1 MRNTLTVR
9 WYDVIQVD
17 VLELRLHG
25 IHEHDDI
32 VKILQHIEMKIQHKD
47 VQILPVLQL
56 HENIM
61 TYISVLHK
69 GATMEVCHSHVW

>member
-1 MRNTLTVR
+1 
-9 WYDVIQVD
+9 
-17 VLELRLHG
+17 
-25 IHEHDDI
+25 
-32 VKILQHIEMKIQHKD
+32 MKIQHKD

-69 GATMEVCHSHVW
+69 GATMEVCHSHVWYIHQIVENFDINNRLVNMQHYLQM